1 MAARGDAP
9 SVSSGSIRATSL
21 INADGDHRT
30 DRILAALP
38 DESLTSGAFARLP
51 KVVYPLW
58 PIDPNLAS
66 FDHGS
71 STGLEVSVSPP
82 DNFAG
87 MRARS

>member
-1 MAARGDAP
+1 MASRGDAP
-9 SVSSGSIRATSL
+9 SLSSGSIRATSL
-21 INADGDHRT
+21 TDADDDRRT

-38 DESLTSGAFARLP
+38 DESLASGAFASLP

-58 PIDPNLAS
+58 PIDPTLAS

-71 STGLEVSVSPP
+71 STGLELSVSPP

-87 MRARS
+87 MQARS